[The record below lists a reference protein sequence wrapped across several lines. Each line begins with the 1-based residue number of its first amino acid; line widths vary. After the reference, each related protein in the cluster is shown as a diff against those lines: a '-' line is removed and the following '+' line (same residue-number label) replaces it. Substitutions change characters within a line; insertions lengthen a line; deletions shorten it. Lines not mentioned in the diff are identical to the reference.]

1 MNDLES
7 NLNIVL
13 SKRLTG
19 KFESKDFKWMYN
31 RLEEAVTL
39 SLFFLNNGVVL

>member
-1 MNDLES
+1 MNDWKS
-7 NLNIVL
+7 SLNIVL

-19 KFESKDFKWMYN
+19 KFESKDFKWMYD

-39 SLFFLNNGVVL
+39 SIFFLNNGVVL